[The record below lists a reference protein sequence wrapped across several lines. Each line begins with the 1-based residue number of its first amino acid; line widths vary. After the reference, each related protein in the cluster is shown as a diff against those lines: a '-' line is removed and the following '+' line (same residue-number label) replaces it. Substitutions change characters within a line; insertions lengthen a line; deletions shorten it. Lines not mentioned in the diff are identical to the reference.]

1 MHHHLKN
8 QERALNLSILISSG
22 PGESGVKINL
32 SLGFSRIIENAP
44 DLTCV
49 KLFQPKYHISG

>member
-22 PGESGVKINL
+22 PGEL
-32 SLGFSRIIENAP
+32 ESLATKPVLCSMH
-44 DLTCV
+44 LTDQSNGT
-49 KLFQPKYHISG
+49 LRFHGDA